1 MAERSGFFNAQET
14 SAGVY
19 DRTYNAEDF
28 SNVFRQFLG
37 NGIMVSEE
45 EINSNSV
52 YDKTTCNGLKPTKSG
67 NNIQMN
73 TGYAFINGYWYYNDE
88 ILTIPINSEGTL
100 VLEYSS
106 SERKI
111 SLKIITGNLQKN
123 DDIYDISIALI
134 QSSGTSYTV
143 TDSRSQFIT
152 TNLKAIQN
160 LTDNSVNKFY
170 PVGSVY
176 TSVNDVDPST
186 LFSGTW
192 EKFAAGRTLVGV
204 DTGQAE
210 FNTVKKS
217 GGDKTVTLTINQ
229 MPGHNHT
236 ISGGTC
242 TTGNNGNH
250 SHTVSALSRADN
262 VALQAGNNI
271 HGNLPVQAAG
281 NITSS
286 TTGSHNHSVPA
297 HSHTASNVGG
307 GQAHNNLQPYITV
320 YFWVRTA

>member
-19 DRTYNAEDF
+19 DRKYNEEDF
-28 SNVFRQFLG
+28 SNIFKQFFG
-37 NGIMVSEE
+37 NGIMVSED
-45 EINSNSV
+45 EINSNSI

-67 NNIQMN
+67 NNVQIN

-111 SLKIITGNLQKN
+111 SLKIITGNLQQN

-134 QSSGTSYTV
+134 QLSGTNYKV

-152 TNLKAIQN
+152 TSLKAIQN

-186 LFSGTW
+186 LFGGTW
-192 EKFAAGRTLVGV
+192 ERFAAGRTLVGV

-297 HSHTASNVGG
+297 HSHTASNAGG